1 MDRVP
6 SRTPQRLPV
15 ALLAVVVACCAAYVL
30 HTGDLLP
37 ATVASHFNGS
47 GVADGHMGRGIYL
60 AFFAAL
66 TVAVPLMI
74 GLLPAALAARDAKGL
89 NIPHRE
95 HWLAPERR
103 VATVAFLSRHGAA
116 LGAVLAIFLS
126 LVHAQVVAAN
136 QRQPATLDM
145 AAVWPAL
152 GAFIVAVVV
161 WVVVLQARFRKLG

>member
-6 SRTPQRLPV
+6 SRTQQRLPV
-15 ALLAVVVACCAAYVL
+15 ALLALVVACCAAYVL

-47 GVADGHMGRGIYL
+47 GLADGHMARGMYL
-60 AFFAAL
+60 AFFTAL

-74 GLLPAALAARDAKGL
+74 GLLPAALARSGGKGL

-95 HWLAPERR
+95 HWLAPERKA
-103 VATVAFLSRHGAA
+103 ATVAFLFRHGTA

-126 LVHAQVVAAN
+126 LLHAQVVVAN

-145 AAVWPAL
+145 ATVWPTL

-161 WVVVLQARFRKLG
+161 WVVVLQVRFGKRG